1 MLDLEHLKVGEI
13 LQKVRQSKKLTLA
26 QVAMKLQLMGCDVSI
41 FTIIRLESDRSRLRV
56 KELLGLSEIYGVDLA
71 QLIREKASV

>member
-13 LQKVRQSKKLTLA
+13 LQKVRQRKKLTLA
-26 QVAMKLQLMGCDVSI
+26 PVAMKLQLMGCDVSI